1 MPTFTFSDY
10 DTGNSLIVPDQEGPP
25 SFTIRTQRGF
35 MDQLK
40 HTTLTASGMD
50 LSGAIDWTKKTMEIK
65 GVTKPY
71 TEVKDKIGGVN
82 DKIRNLLYQRY
93 MDSKAYIF

>member
-71 TEVKDKIGGVN
+71 TEVKDKIGGTFS
-82 DKIRNLLYQRY
+82 L
-93 MDSKAYIF
+93 